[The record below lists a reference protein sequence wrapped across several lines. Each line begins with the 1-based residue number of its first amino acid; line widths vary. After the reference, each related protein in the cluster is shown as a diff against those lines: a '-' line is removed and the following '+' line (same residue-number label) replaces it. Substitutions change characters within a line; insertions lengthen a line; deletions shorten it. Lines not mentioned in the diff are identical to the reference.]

1 MHARIR
7 NQCSNLNGDLFKN
20 YLSNSKAYSCGYE
33 TEDADHYFFNC
44 NKYIDKRF
52 IMFRITRAFHPLIV
66 KALYFGKSSLFDND
80 NFLFFSGCTTIH
92 KRHGQICTLILM
104 YSLVNWDRTCAK
116 WWSFLAGLALTFFF
130 ICFVL
135 NF

>member
-20 YLSNSKAYSCGYE
+20 YLSNSKACSCGYE

-44 NKYIDKRF
+44 NKYIDKRI
-52 IMFRITRAFHPLIV
+52 IMFRKTRAFHPLS
-66 KALYFGKSSLFDND
+66 KEAFLFGKSSLSDND
-80 NFLFFSGCTTIH
+80 NFLLLQAVQQYI
-92 KRHGQICTLILM
+92 KKHGQMCMLILM
-104 YSLVNWDRTCAK
+104 YFLVNWDRTYAK

-130 ICFVL
+130 FSYVM
-135 NF
+135 F